1 MLTKKRIGIAC
12 LAIFTV
18 IGSGV
23 FLLYHPKSA
32 EQIEAEGYID
42 KLYSF
47 SGKLTPAE
55 KKDFLNTVFALE
67 KLNASLNDPSEIYRW
82 IPPAE
87 FDKLLEHTEEL
98 LRGNPDIKPP
108 PHSHGHGQE
117 HEGIYQQQEK
127 KDEEL
132 AKINAA
138 IEEVKASDAAESA
151 KKALLSVF
159 EHRRAVLLDTGKTTR
174 EMIKLLEEIRKTE
187 PDVES
192 LEWWGSHEYKKI
204 YEHHLE
210 IEKRRTHHPDGTVE
224 EELTG
229 THFGSSDLVLHRALE
244 KYIEKLKWIPPW
256 ESHPPPPQHK
266 DLRYF
271 VEYED
276 VYVDEEGKRIPNPSP
291 QTPEQKKDM
300 PSEVSTGNPLEKI
313 PLELSQENPEL
324 IITQEEVD
332 SWQESLD
339 TLEMDE
345 MKEIGPLFEQAV
357 GIPLNRFLEMS
368 DAEIEAEFKKQFNI
382 SPSSTDIETTLGKEF
397 EELMTS
403 PENESVLPAKA
414 RFENNLREKYSAL
427 RFRQAIV
434 ILNHH
439 GPEVG
444 LRRLQEIDPEVAADV
459 QRFLQKQQEE

>member
-12 LAIFTV
+12 LVIFTV

-32 EQIEAEGYID
+32 DQIEAESYVD

-67 KLNASLNDPSEIYRW
+67 KLTANLNDPSEMDRW
-82 IPPAE
+82 IPPSE

-98 LRGNPDIKPP
+98 MRENPDIKPP
-108 PHSHGHGQE
+108 PHSHVHEQE
-117 HEGIYQQQEK
+117 HEGIYQQQEII
-127 KDEEL
+127 DEEL

-138 IEEVKASDAAESA
+138 IEEVKASDASESA

-159 EHRRAVLLDTGKTTR
+159 EHRRAVLLDSGKTTR
-174 EMIKLLEEIRKTE
+174 KMEKLLEEIKKTE
-187 PDVES
+187 PDVEG
-192 LEWWGSHEYKKI
+192 LDWGPHGYKKI

-210 IEKRRTHHPDGTVE
+210 IKKRRTHHPDGSVE
-224 EELTG
+224 EELRS
-229 THFGSSDLVLHRALE
+229 THFGSSDPVLQRALE
-244 KYIEKLKWIPPW
+244 KYIEELKWTPPW
-256 ESHPPPPQHK
+256 KSHPLPPQHE

-291 QTPEQKKDM
+291 QTPDQKKDM
-300 PSEVSTGNPLEKI
+300 PSEVPTGNPSEEI
-313 PLELSQENPEL
+313 PPELSQENPEL

-332 SWQESLD
+332 SWQGSLD
-339 TLEMDE
+339 TLEVDE
-345 MKEIGPLFEQAV
+345 IEKIESLFEQAV

-368 DAEIEAEFKKQFNI
+368 DAEIEAEFKRQFNF
-382 SPSSTDIETTLGKEF
+382 SPSSTDIEMTLGEEF
-397 EELMTS
+397 EKFMTPS
-403 PENESVLPAKA
+403 ENESSLSVRA
-414 RFENNLREKYSAL
+414 RFESNLREKYSPL
-427 RFRQAIV
+427 RFKQAIA